1 MRKLQWPH
9 VALTVVALALA
20 VSSCSSLAPSTTLA
34 SREAA
39 PLAGGGMVVSGQV
52 QQGVVVS
59 ATGTASADPEIAQVT
74 FGVELQGQDPDALVS
89 EAAEK
94 MDAALAA
101 ATAFGIAEDKTRTL
115 NYSLWVETVHDRDTG
130 RPTGDI
136 LYHLSHQVQVTTDR
150 IGSVGELLAGV
161 VNAGVN
167 AVGGVNFS
175 VEDQAALVTEA
186 RDAALADAR
195 ARAAHIAEQM
205 DVSLGKLVLVTEVGG
220 DYPVYAERAI
230 GGGAVAMDMAA
241 PNVTP
246 GSFSV
251 SVSVQVVYEIR

>member
-1 MRKLQWPH
+1 MKKLQWPH

-39 PLAGGGMVVSGQV
+39 PLAAGGMVVSGQV

-94 MDAALAA
+94 MDAAMAA

-136 LYHLSHQVQVTTDR
+136 VYHLSHQVQVTTDG
-150 IGSVGELLAGV
+150 IGSVGELLAW
-161 VNAGVN
+161 
-167 AVGGVNFS
+167 S
-175 VEDQAALVTEA
+175 
-186 RDAALADAR
+186 
-195 ARAAHIAEQM
+195 
-205 DVSLGKLVLVTEVGG
+205 
-220 DYPVYAERAI
+220 
-230 GGGAVAMDMAA
+230 
-241 PNVTP
+241 TP
-246 GSFSV
+246 G
-251 SVSVQVVYEIR
+251 